1 MGVSID
7 TGGKAANKK
16 PVDAELNLIP
26 FIDLLVCCICFLLI
40 TAVWIQLAQIQVN
53 QKSPGAGGQVT
64 EPLQRRLAVF
74 VGDEGYT
81 VSLGGERLV
90 IPKLGRVYDTKG
102 LLHRLRQVKVQLP
115 QMERVTVAAEDGVQ
129 YRHLIRTMDLAR
141 RSHFEQIQV
150 SDAAARL

>member
-1 MGVSID
+1 MGVSVD

-53 QKSPGAGGQVT
+53 QKSPGAGGQVA
-64 EPLQRRLAVF
+64 ESLQRRLSVF

-81 VSLGGERLV
+81 VSLGAERLV
-90 IPKLGRVYDTKG
+90 IPKQGQAYDTDG
-102 LLHRLRQVKVQLP
+102 LLRRLRQVKVRVPQLG
-115 QMERVTVAAEDGVQ
+115 RVTVAAEDGVR
-129 YRHLIRTMDLAR
+129 YRHLIQTMDLAR
-141 RSHFEQIQV
+141 RSHFDQIQV

>member
-1 MGVSID
+1 MR
-7 TGGKAANKK
+7 GGRGTK
-16 PVDAELNLIP
+16 PP
-26 FIDLLVCCICFLLI
+26 
-40 TAVWIQLAQIQVN
+40 
-53 QKSPGAGGQVT
+53 K
-64 EPLQRRLAVF
+64 RRLAVF

>member
-53 QKSPGAGGQVT
+53 QKSPGAGGQGNQA
-64 EPLQRRLAVF
+64 PQAP
-74 VGDEGYT
+74 VGG
-81 VSLGGERLV
+81 LR
-90 IPKLGRVYDTKG
+90 GR
-102 LLHRLRQVKVQLP
+102 
-115 QMERVTVAAEDGVQ
+115 
-129 YRHLIRTMDLAR
+129 
-141 RSHFEQIQV
+141 
-150 SDAAARL
+150 